1 MRKIKK
7 EYCYS
12 VFVILII
19 ISVFQYSIFKI
30 CGFTMY
36 PDEFG
41 YWASAAKAVG
51 YDWSEVAAMGSYYS
65 FGYSLLLIP
74 ILKLFTGGV
83 RAYRAAITVNM
94 ILMCGGFLL
103 LKFITG
109 KLFPEANR
117 IKRIFISGIAVFY
130 PAWIFYMQMTLAEA
144 LLFFLYTAIV
154 YLFIC
159 FIQRPRIM
167 TAVLLAVCFAYM
179 YSVHMRSVG
188 IVIAGLFTLLF
199 WGLFNTKQKKAMLA
213 VIGALGLAGL
223 TVVIMKRN
231 VYTSVFSGADAEKL
245 AVNDY
250 ISQVWKIKEILTPYG
265 FLTFIKE
272 IIAKVFYLGMASYG
286 IVYWA
291 LGWCIRETS
300 HLIKN
305 FGDKK
310 ESIVDVKT
318 WIAVFLSL
326 SFIGEVLICSIYMHG
341 SAKIDCLVY
350 GRYLE
355 FIVPVFMII
364 GISVMLQSRKLFL
377 ETLTMGMI
385 SGLMLFPIYS
395 VIEKEKMEGI
405 RGYFVVG
412 ISYLLKEDNFDF
424 YSFFRN
430 AWFLGFFLMLL
441 IAGVIWASIKIRNA
455 EWLLGIIIVIE
466 IVSGLLVSVRYTYKV
481 NEVSFVDLRV
491 AEKILENRSAETK
504 VVYLDEG
511 APEFID
517 FQQMQLPDIPIHV
530 IKDEAEVQIEA
541 LGDYLIVCRDTK
553 RKEEF
558 ERIYDKCIT
567 TNTFILYYYSDSQQ

>member
-455 EWLLGIIIVIE
+455 EWLLGIIIVVE
-466 IVSGLLVSVRYTYKV
+466 IVW
-481 NEVSFVDLRV
+481 
-491 AEKILENRSAETK
+491 
-504 VVYLDEG
+504 
-511 APEFID
+511 
-517 FQQMQLPDIPIHV
+517 
-530 IKDEAEVQIEA
+530 
-541 LGDYLIVCRDTK
+541 
-553 RKEEF
+553 
-558 ERIYDKCIT
+558 
-567 TNTFILYYYSDSQQ
+567 